1 MTNKNKRKAR
11 ERKKVGLRTSELLLV
26 ELEKCENQRNKFKV
40 RIVTSRI
47 QAVVLRWSHP
57 TGSNHLPKSR
67 NQCNSLG
74 IS

>member
-11 ERKKVGLRTSELLLV
+11 GRKKVGLRTSDLLLV
-26 ELEKCENQRNKFKV
+26 EAEKCENQRNKV

-57 TGSNHLPKSR
+57 TGSNHL
-67 NQCNSLG
+67 L
-74 IS
+74 